1 MIYKAIVKAGDQK
14 AEYIG
19 LASTEF
25 KTRYNNHNSSFK
37 NSKQENSTGLS
48 RHVWDLK
55 RENKP
60 FEISWSI
67 ASLATPYKKE
77 TKKCQ
82 LCLTEKTLIIL
93 ADRTL
98 SFNKRH
104 KIMSKCRHKNKM
116 LLVNVV

>member
-1 MIYKAIVKAGDQK
+1 MPNMISIIASHNRKILNTQHSTQIKGWNCRGGTTACPLDGKCLTDSLIYKAIVKAGDQK

-48 RHVWDLK
+48 KHVRDLK

-60 FEISWSI
+60 FEIS
-67 ASLATPYKKE
+67 
-77 TKKCQ
+77 
-82 LCLTEKTLIIL
+82 
-93 ADRTL
+93 
-98 SFNKRH
+98 
-104 KIMSKCRHKNKM
+104 
-116 LLVNVV
+116 